1 MPTITG
7 RVSAV
12 TSDALA
18 NKKFN
23 VIPESGAILNVWAAG
38 ATKDDAIGV
47 SVGDRDIAVQ
57 GTIINIESSADVIDV
72 NRDQVIF
79 NEVVGGGQLFLPVSA
94 VTTELAYLIHLR
106 YL

>member
-7 RVSAV
+7 RVTAV

-18 NKKFN
+18 TKKFN
-23 VIPESGAILNVWAAG
+23 VIPQGGAIVNMWAAG
-38 ATKDDAIGV
+38 ATKDDALGL

-57 GTIINIESSADVIDV
+57 GTIVNVEAAADVVDV
-72 NRDQVIF
+72 ARDQVIF
-79 NEVVGGGQLFLPVSA
+79 NEVVGPGQLFLPVSA
-94 VTTELAYLIHLR
+94 VTAELNYIIHLR